1 MYSSHP
7 VSHFSTPV
15 ACMSDNNLCG
25 QVVASI
31 PIAFEYESIQ
41 NLSLS
46 EISEMNSHTQEN
58 EGETQEIKL
67 LVLAHP
73 LPLLLNKLL

>member
-1 MYSSHP
+1 M
-7 VSHFSTPV
+7 
-15 ACMSDNNLCG
+15 
-25 QVVASI
+25 VASI

-46 EISEMNSHTQEN
+46 EMSEMNSHTQEN
-58 EGETQEIKL
+58 ERKTQEIKL